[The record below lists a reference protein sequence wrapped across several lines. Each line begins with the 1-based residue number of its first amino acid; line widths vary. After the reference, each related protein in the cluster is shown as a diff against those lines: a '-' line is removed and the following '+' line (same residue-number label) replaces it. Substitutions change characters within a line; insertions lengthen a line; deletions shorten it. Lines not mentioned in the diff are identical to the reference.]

1 MKRTVFTMACMMAL
15 AFGAPQTAG
24 AQLGKIISKAKKA
37 VKDVNS
43 ILGTQDAG
51 TGNKAADD
59 TPAVAAVPIPGGG
72 EMQNPLAKAMDVELV
87 GAYGKSSS
95 LNYGSVYL
103 VLKVRMNLNM
113 TKASFGSANN
123 VRGMAVDEEGNTY
136 PMDTM
141 GAYPKDVTEGL
152 FVKVVLDDK
161 DLQFKDVRKTAKM
174 MQMIRLGVYIDASH
188 RGVIT
193 FKNVPI
199 QWEE

>member
-72 EMQNPLAKAMDVELV
+72 EMQNPLAKEMDVELV

-141 GAYPKDVTEGL
+141 GAFPKDVTEGL

>member
-1 MKRTVFTMACMMAL
+1 MKRTVFTMACMVAL

-24 AQLGKIISKAKKA
+24 AQLRKIISKAKKA

-141 GAYPKDVTEGL
+141 GAFPKDVTEGL